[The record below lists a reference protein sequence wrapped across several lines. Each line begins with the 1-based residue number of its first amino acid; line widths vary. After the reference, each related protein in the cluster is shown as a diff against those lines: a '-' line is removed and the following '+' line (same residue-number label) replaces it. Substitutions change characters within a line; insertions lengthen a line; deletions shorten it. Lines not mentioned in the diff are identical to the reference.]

1 MICFSRIG
9 KFGRLGNQLFQIAAT
24 IGCAVENNVQAK
36 FYPWEYSKYFKNKID
51 ETLEAEEIINIY
63 RERGFSYS
71 RIPLLANLD
80 LLGYFQSD
88 KYFNN
93 CYDLIRHYFDF
104 EDFLDDGSI
113 DQDTETCSVH
123 IRRGDYVNLVGY
135 HPLMSMEYYKR
146 SIDSM
151 RSKGVK
157 KFYFF
162 SDDIQWC
169 KDNFGVTEEFVYI
182 EGNEDIKDLY
192 LMTRCKNNIIANS
205 SFSWW
210 GAWLNRNESKKVIA
224 PSIWFGELS
233 RDKNDTDDLYCKS
246 WEII

>member
-24 IGCAVENNVQAK
+24 IGCAVENNTDSNFPQ
-36 FYPWEYSKYFKNKID
+36 WDYSDFFKNKID
-51 ETLEAEEIINIY
+51 QSLNPGDIISSY
-63 RERGFSYS
+63 RENSFNYS
-71 RIPLLANLD
+71 RIPYNRNMD
-80 LLGYFQSD
+80 LVGYFQSD
-88 KYFNN
+88 KYFNH
-93 CYDLIRHYFDF
+93 CEDLIRNYFDF
-104 EDFLDDGSI
+104 EDSLDDGSI
-113 DQDTETCSVH
+113 DQDSETCSVH

-135 HPLMSMEYYKR
+135 HPLMSMEYYIKA
-146 SIDSM
+146 IDSM
-151 RSKGVK
+151 RCKGVK

-169 KDNFGVTEEFVYI
+169 KDNFALTEEFIYI

-210 GAWLNRNESKKVIA
+210 GAWLNRNQSKKVIA

-233 RDKNDTDDLYCKS
+233 RDKNDTADLYCKD